1 MPKSKMMKSVHAQLL
16 HLLLLFIGITSI
28 NAQNYK
34 AADALIGNK
43 TLKKGVLSNGM
54 TYYIYPTAVNKNTAS
69 YYIIQNV
76 GSILENDN
84 QKGLAHFLEHMAFN
98 GTKNFPGKGIL
109 TTLEKQGAV
118 FGNNINAYTSF
129 DETVY
134 NFDNIPSTDPKVI
147 DTALLILHDWS
158 HSLLLTNE
166 EIDAER
172 GIIVEEW
179 RTRQNASTRISNLF
193 NPYLYNHSLYANRVV
208 IGDMDIVKHFDY
220 ALLRDFYKEWYRP
233 DLQAIAVVGD
243 VNAEEIEQKIKTLF
257 ADIPR
262 SKNPKKR
269 FEVAIPDHEEPFF
282 KLAIDK
288 EITNSAISFKIIQN
302 GAFQS
307 QTFADLQQLITRVMA
322 FSMLNDRLN
331 ELAQKENCPFKSA
344 DVYYSDFTRVNDVM
358 GMGIAPKPNKQAEA
372 FAAVMDEF
380 IRAGKFGFSEGEI
393 QRTIIAITSYFE
405 NYIES
410 EKEIPHSSIVNSI
423 KSEFL
428 SHQLVT
434 DSKSKFEM
442 IKFILKNIDSKA
454 FQAELT
460 RGYTS
465 KNRVVTVEGM
475 ENETNLTKESAFAI
489 ISKSENNPDLK
500 PYEDSFNDKSLL
512 TDVTIV
518 PGKITA
524 EKESKE
530 IGATTYT
537 LSNGVKVHYKFANK
551 NVNDV
556 QLHAESFGG
565 ASLYGPED
573 LPSIFALNGLAD
585 ASGAGAFSSIDLE
598 KVLAGKIAG
607 TGVSVGDLSET
618 VSGSAKV
625 KDLEVML
632 QLVHLRFVKP
642 RFDQE
647 IFDIKKLN
655 LQNYL
660 ENKDKDIN
668 GKMTDSINAIV
679 YGKNNPRIRLL
690 DQQFI
695 DDLSFERIKAIYKE
709 RFCDVSNFD
718 FFIVGDVKPEVLKP
732 LLEKYIASIPGIKRE
747 ETFKDRTPVWNSNKI
762 NREVLIKMETIKSTV
777 NIQFESDFKYTA
789 KNAVLTDMLSDIL
802 TLRYTESLREKEGG
816 TYGVQVSAAA
826 SRFPKNTVAL
836 SINFDSDPIKV
847 NTLLPIVY
855 DEIDKIRK
863 GILIKEDIVKTKS
876 NYLKSREDS
885 KNFNSYSLSLLYN
898 FSKYNI
904 NMDDPATYKDI
915 VNNIT
920 EKDIQ
925 EFANAFLNK
934 AKSYEIV
941 FKPLQ

>member
-1 MPKSKMMKSVHAQLL
+1 MMKSVHAQIL
-16 HLLLLFIGITSI
+16 HLLLLFIGVASI

-34 AADALIGNK
+34 PADALIGNK
-43 TLKKGVLSNGM
+43 TLKKGVLSNDM

-193 NPYLYNHSLYANRVV
+193 NPYLYNHSLYANRVA
-208 IGDMDIVKHFDY
+208 IGDMDIVRHFDY

-243 VNAEEIEQKIKTLF
+243 VNAEEIEQKIKILF
-257 ADIPR
+257 ADIPKA
-262 SKNPKKR
+262 KNPKKR

-282 KLAIDK
+282 KLALDK
-288 EITNSAISFKIIQN
+288 EITNSTISFKIIQN
-302 GAFQS
+302 GAGQS
-307 QTFADLQQLITRVMA
+307 QTFADLKQSITRIMA

-331 ELAQKENCPFKSA
+331 ELAQKENCPFKNA
-344 DVYYSDFTRVNDVM
+344 EAYYSNFRRVNDVM
-358 GMGIAPKPNKQAEA
+358 GMDIAPKPNKQAEA
-372 FAAVMDEF
+372 LAVVMDEY

-393 QRTIIAITSYFE
+393 QRKVTFIRSFYE
-405 NYIES
+405 NYIQS
-410 EKEIPHSSIVNSI
+410 EKEVSHSSIANSI
-423 KSEFL
+423 QSDYLLHRLFTDTKSEF
-428 SHQLVT
+428 
-434 DSKSKFEM
+434 EM
-442 IKFILKNIDSKA
+442 IQSILKDIDSKA
-454 FQAELT
+454 LQVELT
-460 RGYTS
+460 SGYTS

-475 ENETNLTKESAFAI
+475 ENETNLTKENAFAI
-489 ISKSENNPDLK
+489 IAKSENNPNLK
-500 PYEDSFNDKSLL
+500 PYADSFNDKSLL

-556 QLHAESFGG
+556 QLYAESFGG
-565 ASLYGPED
+565 ASLYDLKD
-573 LPSIFALNGLAD
+573 LPSTFALNGLTD
-585 ASGAGAFSSIDLE
+585 ASGVGAFSNINLE
-598 KVLAGKIAG
+598 KILSGKVVG
-607 TGVSVGDLSET
+607 TGINVGALNET
-618 VSGSAKV
+618 VSGNAKV
-625 KDLEVML
+625 KDLEAML

-642 RFDQE
+642 RFDKE
-647 IFDIKKLN
+647 IYDIKKLD

-668 GKMTDSINAIV
+668 AKMTDSINAIV
-679 YGKNNPRIRLL
+679 YGKNNPRVRIL

-709 RFCDVSNFD
+709 RFCDVSNFE
-718 FFIVGDVKPEVLKP
+718 FFIVGDVAPEVLKP

-747 ETFKDRTPVWNSNKI
+747 ETFKDKTPVWSSNKI
-762 NREVLIKMETIKSTV
+762 NKEVLIKMETPKSTV
-777 NIQFESDFKYTA
+777 NIQFESDFKYTS
-789 KNAVLTDMLSDIL
+789 KNAVLVDMLRDIL
-802 TLRYTESLREKEGG
+802 TLRYTENLREKEGG

-847 NTLLPIVY
+847 NSLLPIVY
-855 DEIDKIRK
+855 DEINKIKK
-863 GILIKEDIVKTKS
+863 GVLLKEDLVKTKS

-898 FSKYNI
+898 FFEYNI
-904 NMDDPATYKDI
+904 NMDNPAAYVDI
-915 VNNIT
+915 VNSIT